1 MARTNGAAMTLA
13 VMAMA
18 LPASLISTSGIDDPV
33 AIHGLSITVAVVLI
47 VIYFLTLI
55 FSLATHSH
63 LFDPL
68 HVEGD
73 GLSLAAEST
82 ASVRLMPWIVQL
94 ILSTAF
100 LAYQSES
107 FVHFLEPATK
117 QLGFS
122 ALFTGIIIIPI
133 IGGFSE
139 YIPAV
144 KGALRNRMD
153 LPISLAM
160 GSSLLVALL
169 IAPALIIIGSLIGQP
184 MDLDFTG
191 FEVIALF
198 FSVIIVNFVN
208 MDAKSN
214 WLEGVLLLGMF
225 AIFGAAF
232 FYYPT

>member
-1 MARTNGAAMTLA
+1 MT
-13 VMAMA
+13 
-18 LPASLISTSGIDDPV
+18 V
-33 AIHGLSITVAVVLI
+33 AIILI

-55 FSLATHSH
+55 FSLATHNH
-63 LFDPL
+63 LFDPQHL
-68 HVEGD
+68 LNNEAETSQEKD
-73 GLSLAAEST
+73 GKINLF
-82 ASVRLMPWIVQL
+82 PWIVQL
-94 ILSTAF
+94 IFCTSFLS
-100 LAYQSES
+100 YQSES
-107 FVHFLEPATK
+107 FIHFLEPATA

-122 ALFTGIIIIPI
+122 ALFSGIIIIPI

-139 YIPAV
+139 YVPAV
-144 KGALRNRMD
+144 KGAWKDQMD

-184 MDLDFTG
+184 MNLDFSA
-191 FEVIALF
+191 FEVIALI
-198 FSVIIVNFVN
+198 FSVLIVNLVN

-232 FYYPT
+232 YYYPS

>member
-1 MARTNGAAMTLA
+1 M
-13 VMAMA
+13 
-18 LPASLISTSGIDDPV
+18 
-33 AIHGLSITVAVVLI
+33 LI

-68 HVEGD
+68 HIEGD

-82 ASVRLMPWIVQL
+82 ASVRLMLWIVQL
-94 ILSTAF
+94 ILSAAF